1 MKKNKLLGGLLGL
14 LMVVSGCNSQPA
26 NIQFPQDSLP
36 IRIQRFDEALLH
48 LIETNDTSLEKDLLA
63 SYPAMLDISGKG
75 ILNLQSP
82 AVPGFFD
89 RIINYYSEPTLKKL
103 YEDAVSYYKEVSD
116 IEEQLGRGFAFLK
129 ANFPTMQIPA
139 IYMHVSGFSQNVLAG
154 DSLLSL
160 SIDRYLGTDYP
171 LYLQFFQDYQRIK
184 MQRILVA
191 SDYLTGWLMSE
202 FPFTG
207 NENVLLE
214 RMVYEGKI
222 KYIVS
227 LALPEVKPYQLMG
240 YTEAS
245 YMWCEEHASTLW
257 STIIQRKHLYTP
269 DRLTTEKYF
278 QEAPCTF
285 LSDET
290 PGNIGTWIGWQIVSR
305 YMQETQASLPALMQ
319 QTNAQELLTLS
330 KYKPE

>member
-1 MKKNKLLGGLLGL
+1 MKRNKLLGGLLGL

-227 LALPEVKPYQLMG
+227 LALPEVKPYQLG
-240 YTEAS
+240 LDGNQIYLS
-245 YMWCEEHASTLW
+245 YRIHISDIFSDFAEEIQKNITDMAFKADEMDNYLADTFGCEFSEYAKKDA
-257 STIIQRKHLYTP
+257 I
-269 DRLTTEKYF
+269 
-278 QEAPCTF
+278 
-285 LSDET
+285 
-290 PGNIGTWIGWQIVSR
+290 
-305 YMQETQASLPALMQ
+305 
-319 QTNAQELLTLS
+319 
-330 KYKPE
+330 

>member
-1 MKKNKLLGGLLGL
+1 MKRNKLLGGLLGL

-129 ANFPTMQIPA
+129 ANFPTMPIPA

-245 YMWCEEHASTLW
+245 YTWCEEHASTLW

-278 QEAPCTF
+278 QEAPCAF

>member
-1 MKKNKLLGGLLGL
+1 MKRNKLLGGLLGL
-14 LMVVSGCNSQPA
+14 LLTVSGCNSQPA

-36 IRIQRFDEALLH
+36 IRIQRFDEALLN

-82 AVPGFFD
+82 AVPGFFN

-116 IEEQLGRGFAFLK
+116 IEEQLGHGFAFLK
-129 ANFPTMQIPA
+129 ANFPTIPIPA

-245 YMWCEEHASTLW
+245 YTWCEEHASTLW